1 MPTKLYDEAWVARA
15 FARMAA
21 AAQGMR
27 PEAPGT
33 AAIIGV
39 RTRGAEMADRLAAE
53 MARHAPAPQVGYL
66 DPTMFRDDL
75 STGAGLKDILPTDIN
90 FDLNGRDI
98 VLVDDVLL
106 TGRSVR
112 AAMEALF
119 HYGRPSAI
127 RLCVM
132 VDRGGRQLP
141 IQPDTCGARIDVPAG
156 GWVRVKLRGTD
167 QRPDAVY
174 VMGAGDEEP

>member
-1 MPTKLYDEAWVARA
+1 MPVKLYDEKWMRRTFTRMAETARTLLRPGARA
-15 FARMAA
+15 ALV
-21 AAQGMR
+21 
-27 PEAPGT
+27 
-33 AAIIGV
+33 GV

-53 MARHAPAPQVGYL
+53 LRAMGTETQVGYL

-75 STGAGLKDILPTDIN
+75 STGAGLKDILPTAID
-90 FDLNGRDI
+90 FDLNGAEVI
-98 VLVDDVLL
+98 LVDDVLL

-119 HYGRPSAI
+119 HYGRPGAI

-132 VDRGGRQLP
+132 VDRGGRELP
-141 IQPDTCGARIDVPAG
+141 IQPDICGMRIDVSEGA
-156 GWVRVKLRGTD
+156 WVRVKLRETD
-167 QRPDAVY
+167 KCEDAVY